1 MQSVR
6 LCRDKDLSQSYAAGL
21 PLAGLGTVEEGRFV
35 DGRWQAGR
43 TLAGDDTEQGNGM
56 SLRADT
62 IFLYKYR

>member
-1 MQSVR
+1 
-6 LCRDKDLSQSYAAGL
+6 
-21 PLAGLGTVEEGRFV
+21 V